1 MAEKITEDQEP
12 GQQGLSLELSKR
24 LKILFLPFFVVL
36 LALGLYRFFF
46 PPEPQIDRAPSSI
59 GEIEPISV
67 PAVMKTLLKI
77 SGADYDRLTT
87 ARIRKTLESGVVPLM
102 LERSSR
108 AIVEKIKNG
117 EMRFYS
123 FKVLNSIDDDGDEV
137 EISIDGE
144 PFSTFVLSQSD
155 VRLSI
160 PIEFGKSKLL
170 SIKAIRD
177 AGDGI
182 TFGAKLI
189 NAEFLLDNILVGESD
204 TVYLSFTK

>member
-36 LALGLYRFFF
+36 LALGLFKFFF
-46 PPEPQIDRAPSSI
+46 PPEPQFDRAPSAI

-67 PAVMKTLLKI
+67 PAVLKTLLKI

-87 ARIRKTLESGVVPLM
+87 TRIRKTLESGVVPLM

-108 AIVEKIKNG
+108 AIVEKIKKG

-144 PFSTFVLSQSD
+144 PFSTFVLTQSD